1 MLSVSYC
8 PAATT
13 RCHACPNIMF
23 CTSTYTQLYTCSCIY
38 TCEPLQRTEKS
49 VKEFKKQA
57 EKAACAYSDAVF
69 HPEDINRTN
78 AEKRHR
84 SKQIKLQ
91 PKKLYSHRRM

>member
-1 MLSVSYC
+1 MS
-8 PAATT
+8 
-13 RCHACPNIMF
+13 F
-23 CTSTYTQLYTCSCIY
+23 CTAVLKRSCSC
-38 TCEPLQRTEKS
+38 TCVYEPSRRVEKS

-84 SKQIKLQ
+84 AKQTKLQ